1 MIFLRNR
8 NKLNDHSPGSVSIL
22 ILVVFAFDN
31 SIIIFG
37 NFKNDAKKQSFVLL
51 FIVLLYRS
59 SACVLDMIYVSIL
72 QIAENIPEHKIQFLV
87 SVLQVSTLY
96 FNYIQNSLNNI
107 YNFAI
112 CFQVSENSQTN
123 FFTEQKHSSKF
134 HGAGRSEQNCNL
146 CTYLH
151 YMHANTQNLISF
163 FFSNKKVILI
173 DFQSFRYTRA

>member
-151 YMHANTQNLISF
+151 YMHAKTQNLISF

>member
-1 MIFLRNR
+1 M
-8 NKLNDHSPGSVSIL
+8 
-22 ILVVFAFDN
+22 
-31 SIIIFG
+31 
-37 NFKNDAKKQSFVLL
+37 LL

-59 SACVLDMIYVSIL
+59 SACVLDMIYVSIF

-87 SVLQVSTLY
+87 SVLYVRSMYQLH
-96 FNYIQNSLNNI
+96 NSLNNI

-151 YMHANTQNLISF
+151 YMHAKTQNLI
-163 FFSNKKVILI
+163 
-173 DFQSFRYTRA
+173 

>member
-1 MIFLRNR
+1 MRARYDLCFNFTNR
-8 NKLNDHSPGSVSIL
+8 RKYTGTQDSVSGIC
-22 ILVVFAFDN
+22 
-31 SIIIFG
+31 
-37 NFKNDAKKQSFVLL
+37 FVGKYNY
-51 FIVLLYRS
+51 IVLQL
-59 SACVLDMIYVSIL
+59 
-72 QIAENIPEHKIQFLV
+72 
-87 SVLQVSTLY
+87 
-96 FNYIQNSLNNI
+96 QNSLNNI

-151 YMHANTQNLISF
+151 YMHAKTQNLIS

-173 DFQSFRYTRA
+173 DF